1 MIMYNGIFFNI
12 LQIVAIYLCILA
24 NKKKNKKYS
33 ASVGW
38 IYIISVLLRIV
49 KYNVVTIVLFVVQI
63 FVLLLS
69 SSLSKEKN

>member
-1 MIMYNGIFFNI
+1 MYNGIFFNI
-12 LQIVAIYLCILA
+12 LQIVVIYLCVLA

-33 ASVGW
+33 ASVGGV
-38 IYIISVLLRIV
+38 YIISVLLRIV

-69 SSLSKEKN
+69 SLNKEKN